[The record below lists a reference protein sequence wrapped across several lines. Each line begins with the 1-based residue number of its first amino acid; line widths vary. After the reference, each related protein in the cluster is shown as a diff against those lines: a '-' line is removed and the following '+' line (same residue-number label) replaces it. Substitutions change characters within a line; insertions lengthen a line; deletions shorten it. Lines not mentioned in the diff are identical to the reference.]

1 MDRREE
7 KQGQVCFFFP
17 LYSFQAFSNVIL
29 MLLLEV
35 WLAEEKGRNEGTVQ
49 PETLTEGVL
58 RYRKMEGQREAEI
71 EGVIERER
79 AKQPSLFFNGGVL
92 ETSLPHVQTEN
103 E

>member
-7 KQGQVCFFFP
+7 KQGQVCFFS

-35 WLAEEKGRNEGTVQ
+35 WLTKERVRNEGTVQ

-58 RYRKMEGQREAEI
+58 RDRKMEG
-71 EGVIERER
+71 
-79 AKQPSLFFNGGVL
+79 
-92 ETSLPHVQTEN
+92 
-103 E
+103 